1 MHVSLQESLL
11 FSLLFLFGREHHHT
25 HQKYLNFLSRTHK
38 NSPSSPLQKSRNL
51 GTFQED
57 FASKSSSKVRLCIDL
72 WFKFFC
78 YQNPSLIYTKIVI
91 LHPRII
97 SKLKIFIKGSQGQKS
112 LHFSPIFFQKPSQH
126 PKVRFIPLF
135 SVFMS
140 FCGGGGIQV
149 KV

>member
-11 FSLLFLFGREHHHT
+11 FSLLFLFGREQHHT
-25 HQKYLNFLSRTHK
+25 HQKYLNFLSRTLK

-78 YQNPSLIYTKIVI
+78 YQNLFLIHVKTVI
-91 LHPRII
+91 LHSRNPII
-97 SKLKIFIKGSQGQKS
+97 SKSSSRSARAKNHFISS
-112 LHFSPIFFQKPSQH
+112 NFSSRTETTH
-126 PKVRFIPLF
+126 SR
-135 SVFMS
+135 
-140 FCGGGGIQV
+140 
-149 KV
+149 